1 MTISLKIVLI
11 IGIVFFSC
19 FESQEDS
26 KIIVNRFVDAMKNED
41 ISEKEI
47 VKRFIKV
54 SEVNNAE
61 ERDSIIFD
69 IILSIKKSIKGKKVE
84 IYTFREKPEAF
95 DNIVHENDSAE
106 ILALFTDN
114 EVLTYV
120 LVEDNMLVS
129 ISTINKGGKR
139 HYVYW

>member
-1 MTISLKIVLI
+1 MKIVVLI
-11 IGIVFFSC
+11 VIIVFSC

-54 SEVNNAE
+54 SEVDNAE
-61 ERDSIIFD
+61 ERDSIIFE
-69 IILSIKKSIKGKKVE
+69 ILLSIKKGINGKNVE

-95 DNIVHENDSAE
+95 ENIIHENDSAE
-106 ILALFTDN
+106 MLALFTDN